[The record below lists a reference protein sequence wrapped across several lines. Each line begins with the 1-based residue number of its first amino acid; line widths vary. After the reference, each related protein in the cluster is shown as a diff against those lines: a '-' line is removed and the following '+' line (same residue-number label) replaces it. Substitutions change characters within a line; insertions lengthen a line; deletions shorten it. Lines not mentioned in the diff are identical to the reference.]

1 MTNEEVIKR
10 LEKMRLE
17 IDHMIADLKDGSTE
31 TKVVESD
38 ETKAAN
44 ELFEKLWA
52 LYPRKD
58 GKSAVSLAA
67 KKRLLK
73 VGEDAMIGA
82 INAYKA
88 TVRDPKYTLMGSTFF
103 NTRYQDYL
111 GVEVETSPQAPKKP
125 NIVYENGS
133 ARLEW

>member
-1 MTNEEVIKR
+1 MTNEEAIKK
-10 LEKMRLE
+10 LEKIRRD
-17 IDHMIADLKDGSTE
+17 IDGIIAELKDGNAE
-31 TKVVESD
+31 VKVKESE

-44 ELFEKLWA
+44 ELFDKLWA

-58 GKSAVSLAA
+58 GRSAVSLTA

-73 VGEDAMIGA
+73 VGESAMIEA

-88 TVRDPKYTLMGSTFF
+88 TIHDPKYTLMGSTFF
-103 NTRYQDYL
+103 NTRYKDYL
-111 GVEVETSPQAPKKP
+111 GVKPQQKAP
-125 NIVYENGS
+125 IVYKDNV

>member
-1 MTNEEVIKR
+1 MTNEEAIKK
-10 LEKMRLE
+10 LEKIRRD
-17 IDHMIADLKDGSTE
+17 IDGIIAELKDGNAE
-31 TKVVESD
+31 VKVKVKESE

-44 ELFEKLWA
+44 ELFDKLWE

-58 GKSAVSLAA
+58 GRSAVSLTA

-73 VGEDAMIGA
+73 VGESAMIEA

-88 TVRDPKYTLMGSTFF
+88 TIRDPKYTLMGSTFF
-103 NTRYQDYL
+103 NTRYKDYL
-111 GVEVETSPQAPKKP
+111 GVETQKKAP
-125 NIVYENGS
+125 IVYKDNV